1 MLQKRIV
8 AADCDELV
16 ALEELEEPILEK
28 RATMMLAIKLL
39 KCRTLPK

>member
-16 ALEELEEPILEK
+16 ALEELEEPILIIII
-28 RATMMLAIKLL
+28 RC
-39 KCRTLPK
+39 CRLQVASCC